1 MAPRRACL
9 ALNVQRRCNR
19 PTQRPVTGCVLT
31 RRAPDPM
38 ESIQAQR
45 ERLSCVMVA
54 AASGGG
60 APAPVAAADATAA
73 SATSATTATA
83 GSGAANAANAQRA
96 ERLPDSGGDA
106 NETRLLQRLRL
117 AKTKNAVDRSPLLAS
132 SATDIARAGE
142 FDRWNKI
149 LARRCGLLARVGLF
163 RRLNTVQ
170 LRAVAARSTEQCV
183 GPGVVIIH
191 QYETADRSCHV
202 ILRGTAIVEAWP
214 TEAAHK
220 AGGMPKLLATLDKPG
235 TLLGEV
241 RARSKPCGDVET
253 RLRQFGCP
261 PCISEARADHRPG
274 RYGDGARE

>member
-1 MAPRRACL
+1 
-9 ALNVQRRCNR
+9 
-19 PTQRPVTGCVLT
+19 
-31 RRAPDPM
+31 M

-45 ERLSCVMVA
+45 ERLSIVVVA
-54 AASGGG
+54 AASGGAGLAPG
-60 APAPVAAADATAA
+60 APASTSAADAGGGAAVAASGSTTAGAA
-73 SATSATTATA
+73 SAPR
-83 GSGAANAANAQRA
+83 AQRPP
-96 ERLPDSGGDA
+96 RSGSGGDA

-241 RARSKPCGDVET
+241 RARSKPCGDV
-253 RLRQFGCP
+253 
-261 PCISEARADHRPG
+261 
-274 RYGDGARE
+274 